1 MYRLRFMEKTT
12 GVTGEGYECI
22 GVFPTFLSEQG
33 QKKVCKLPSYRSGKT
48 GISLQLKARESFRNN
63 CDQYILTVRNT
74 STEKFKG
81 VIAIQV
87 EWSQPTPDAWENTKF
102 FMPAYLYDRNRGDQP
117 LYLSYEERKGLYD
130 LPKIG
135 TGLHPMTAQKH
146 MVRGDRLSHPV
157 SGLYLNGNL
166 LAVSVPPT
174 LVRENDALR
183 GETASVREDV
193 FQYNGFFCVHAQSGN
208 GVGFTLGYE
217 NAPHLYVCSTTP
229 VKDCAWEQTAL
240 TLEPGQS
247 VTTDF
252 QAGLVLLR
260 RFGHIDLQS
269 AYPPDVLHCAGRDR
283 LSICPDEGFL
293 LLPAPGGYLPV
304 GAADL

>member
-1 MYRLRFMEKTT
+1 
-12 GVTGEGYECI
+12 
-22 GVFPTFLSEQG
+22 
-33 QKKVCKLPSYRSGKT
+33 
-48 GISLQLKARESFRNN
+48 
-63 CDQYILTVRNT
+63 
-74 STEKFKG
+74 
-81 VIAIQV
+81 
-87 EWSQPTPDAWENTKF
+87 
-102 FMPAYLYDRNRGDQP
+102 MPAYLYDRNRGDQP

-130 LPKIG
+130 FPKIG